1 MLTESEFLFSF
12 FIHVFKIHFFS
23 FSRYAAGPDAY
34 FRALD
39 TTTTLYVGN
48 LSFYTTEEQIYELFS
63 TVGKVKVIIMGLDR
77 DRKTPCGFCFVE
89 YYERASAEACMKFLN
104 GTMLDERLIRTD
116 LDPGFTAERQYGRGA
131 SGGQVRDEYRPDY
144 DFGRGG
150 YGRQFQ
156 QREAPQAYTEFQS
169 TAATT
174 TAPPGAGFK
183 RTRDDNASTT
193 AATTTNASGIGSIG
207 GGGGGGGGGAAA
219 IGARDGA
226 DDGVDDAVEQRAKN
240 PRFRE
245 QRDDDDE

>member
-1 MLTESEFLFSF
+1 
-12 FIHVFKIHFFS
+12 
-23 FSRYAAGPDAY
+23 
-34 FRALD
+34 
-39 TTTTLYVGN
+39 
-48 LSFYTTEEQIYELFS
+48 
-63 TVGKVKVIIMGLDR
+63 MGLDR

-89 YYERASAEACMKFLN
+89 FYERASAEACMKFLN

-144 DFGRGG
+144 DYGRGG

-156 QREAPQAYTEFQS
+156 QRDAPQAYTEFQS

-174 TAPPGAGFK
+174 AAPSGAGFK
-183 RTRDDNASTT
+183 RTRDDNP
-193 AATTTNASGIGSIG
+193 NAGAPAGIGGTGNS
-207 GGGGGGGGGAAA
+207 GAFG
-219 IGARDGA
+219 GARDGDSAPTA

-245 QRDDDDE
+245 QREEDEE